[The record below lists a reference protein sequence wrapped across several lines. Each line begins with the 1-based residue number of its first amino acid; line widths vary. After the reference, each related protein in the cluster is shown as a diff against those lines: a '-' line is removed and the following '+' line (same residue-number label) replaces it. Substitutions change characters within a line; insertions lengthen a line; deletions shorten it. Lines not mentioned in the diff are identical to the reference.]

1 MEYTATYIGDKT
13 LKSQRVHNHE
23 TANKI
28 FTESEDTQTLD
39 SQLRHRK
46 YIQAS
51 DTSYYAVNHEVTSST
66 PALVTSKLVKGL
78 L

>member
-13 LKSQRVHNHE
+13 LKSQRVRNHE
-23 TANKI
+23 TANRI

-51 DTSYYAVNHEVTSST
+51 DTSYYTRLIKTNAYGQVVSRLGSES
-66 PALVTSKLVKGL
+66 
-78 L
+78 